1 MRTII
6 VSFLVL
12 MAFFSNSQSI
22 NDLNELINDTNYQC
36 DHEVKLTCIINVLGN
51 ETTYSI
57 GAFRAEKKDG
67 LWINL
72 TENCFLLS
80 YEMYYNGY
88 MVESCDIDSTGT
100 FQSIRIFYSDSVLKS
115 NSGKD
120 TAEGF
125 PTDRVFEYSS
135 RRDYVGY
142 CNGLHLYC
150 RGKFIE
156 VSDEFESYN
165 TCTPLTKNGIF
176 LLFENGRLTMTT
188 RMKENKVNGVLREY
202 GEFGLKKEFAYKEG
216 FLDGMGYIYF
226 KGNLIGCFDY
236 SFGILFNS
244 SRINNKIRKEGFM
257 VDKQFVPMYYY
268 PIVNV
273 SGQSAFNNIF
283 GLIGPGGKYKPSRIK
298 CRKNK
303 N

>member
-1 MRTII
+1 
-6 VSFLVL
+6 
-12 MAFFSNSQSI
+12 MAFVSNGQSI
-22 NDLNELINDTNYQC
+22 NDVIKIVNDTSANNSKQIRLSTIKTLIGA
-36 DHEVKLTCIINVLGN
+36 DTLF
-51 ETTYSI
+51 SI
-57 GAFRAEKKDG
+57 GAIKNEVKDG

-80 YEMYYNGY
+80 YEMYNDGQL
-88 MVESCDIDSTGT
+88 VESCDIDTNGY
-100 FQSIRIFYSDSVLKS
+100 FHDIRFYDYDYVLKYQS
-115 NSGKD
+115 ANDSD
-120 TAEGF
+120 TI
-125 PTDRVFEYSS
+125 VSIILS
-135 RRDYVGY
+135 RWFVGHT
-142 CNGLHLYC
+142 NGLHLYTW
-150 RGKFIE
+150 GKFVE
-156 VSDEFESYN
+156 VSEEYESHYS
-165 TCTPLTKNGIF
+165 CTPLTKNGIF
-176 LLFENGRLTMTT
+176 LLFENGRLTMST

-216 FLDGMGYIYF
+216 ILDGMGYIYF

-283 GLIGPGGKYKPSRIK
+283 GLIGPGGKYKPMRYTCKKRSK
-298 CRKNK
+298 
-303 N
+303 